1 MKKNEKMKFA
11 YHSRLVFHTF
21 VNEKESRRIRLSF
34 VIGKKVTHEFGIRS
48 CAVGA
53 ERKIDKNK

>member
-34 VIGKKVTHEFGIRS
+34 VIGKKVTQ
-48 CAVGA
+48 V
-53 ERKIDKNK
+53 